1 MAEYACKCLNVR
13 MRAQPAQGS
22 TPEVDVNEFQPIYAS
37 DSGVNIVSNE
47 KTSDEVFICSF
58 HR

>member
-22 TPEVDVNEFQPIYAS
+22 PPEVDVNEFQPIYAG
-37 DSGVNIVSNE
+37 DSGVNIVSDE
-47 KTSDEVFICSF
+47 KFTVEVFSCSF
-58 HR
+58 RR